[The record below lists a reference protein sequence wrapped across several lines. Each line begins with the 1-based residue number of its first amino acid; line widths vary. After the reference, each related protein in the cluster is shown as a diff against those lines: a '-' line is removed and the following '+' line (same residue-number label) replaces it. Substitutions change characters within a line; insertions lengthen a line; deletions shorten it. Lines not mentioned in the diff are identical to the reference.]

1 MKLEPYALPAA
12 HKALM
17 DLALSLKR
25 NGTTKASGSTLGF
38 S

>member
-17 DLALSLKR
+17 DLARSLNAKSTAESMASALLS
-25 NGTTKASGSTLGF
+25 S
-38 S
+38 